1 MISIGLIGSIA
12 AGKSEVARM
21 LAARGARVVDA
32 DRVAHET
39 YQPGEAGHTA
49 LVAAFGEALL
59 AADGTI
65 DRRRL
70 GEVVFGHPERLQ
82 QLTSIVWPLTRQ
94 RVERLQALAA
104 AEGVDVFVL
113 EAPLLIEAGWRDLV
127 DEVWFVRAAR
137 PVALQR
143 LQGRGLSEAEA
154 EARVAARTA
163 ISEAEKAATLIIDND
178 EDIAALEA
186 RVEAAWL
193 TLRSESR

>member
-1 MISIGLIGSIA
+1 VIVIGLTGSIA

-32 DRVAHET
+32 DVVAHET
-39 YQPGEAGHTA
+39 YLPGQSGHAA
-49 LVAAFGEALL
+49 LVAAFGESVL
-59 AADGTI
+59 AADGTV

-70 GEVVFGHPERLQ
+70 GEIVFGHPERLQ
-82 QLTSIVWPLTRQ
+82 RLSSIVWPLTRQ
-94 RVERLQALAA
+94 RVEELAALAA

-127 DEVWFVRAAR
+127 DQVWFVRASR

-143 LQGRGLSEAEA
+143 LEGRGLSAAEA

-163 ISEAEKAATLIIDND
+163 ISEAEKAADLIIDND
-178 EDIAALEA
+178 GDLAMLEA